1 MSDESRLKR
10 YLFVGAI
17 IGGLMSLAITFLMDT
32 LFAESLNGTWRDA
45 IVSDLN
51 NIFHLE
57 TTRNSLIVFIIFGV
71 ILVILGGFGA
81 FMGVIFTFLVYRFFA
96 FLKG

>member
-1 MSDESRLKR
+1 MPDESRLKR
-10 YLFVGAI
+10 YLFVGAV

-51 NIFHLE
+51 NFFHLE
-57 TTRNSLIVFIIFGV
+57 ATRNSPIVFIIFGV